1 MFSKI
6 WMSLKASPLLK
17 SPERREDGVALRSR
31 RSVMRQLFVTL
42 PMVVVAAKL
51 SSGFNAYGALKSGKK
66 PKSHSRPKTGSN
78 PSPKT
83 PKSRTK
89 SKTKTKT
96 KSKTKSKGKKHKK
109 H

>member
-17 SPERREDGVALRSR
+17 SPEPREDGAALRSR

-42 PMVVVAAKL
+42 PMVIVAAKL

-66 PKSHSRPKTGSN
+66 PKTGSKPKTGTN

-83 PKSRTK
+83 PPKPP
-89 SKTKTKT
+89 KTKT
-96 KSKTKSKGKKHKK
+96 KSKPKSKPKSKKPKSKKH
-109 H
+109 